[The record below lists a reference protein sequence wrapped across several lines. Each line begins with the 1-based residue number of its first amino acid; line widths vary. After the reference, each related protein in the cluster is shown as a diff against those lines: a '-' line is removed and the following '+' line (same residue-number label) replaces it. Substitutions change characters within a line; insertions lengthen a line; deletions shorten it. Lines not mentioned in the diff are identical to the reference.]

1 MRKSF
6 LCIVC
11 LLITAALLCGC
22 SGDRI
27 TVNGNAADVSS
38 AGVRVEFPE
47 EWVIFTGNDIYE
59 ITYSRAPDEYGS
71 ADELKKDLED
81 NGERYIVY
89 AESPDENALALLSSQ
104 PLEGSADEELTVGS
118 LARTVH
124 DTTVFE
130 YRVNG
135 YYTESSLT
143 EETRGGVSGWLSDIK
158 IFEEQ
163 GAEVLSEQREFIFE
177 KDMTA
182 FSLKIFASG
191 AVDELTQKISISA
204 I

>member
-11 LLITAALLCGC
+11 LLITAVLLCGC
-22 SGDRI
+22 SGDKV
-27 TVNGNAADVSS
+27 TVNGNAADVSL

-47 EWVIFTGNDIYE
+47 GWEILTGNDIYE
-59 ITYSRAPDEYGS
+59 ITFSRAPDEYGS

-191 AVDELTQKISISA
+191 AVDEQTQKISISA